1 MGIFANFLPSPR
13 RGWHI
18 PVSEEGGLCTVKK
31 PLAAH
36 FSNFS
41 RPLETEALFKREKE
55 DLKEKRERERQ
66 KKRNGELNR
75 RKGRKKG
82 VRREEKRA
90 IPGEVG
96 SAENERQEPREGEQ
110 RQRGGER
117 KTQA

>member
-55 DLKEKRERERQ
+55 DLKEKREREAKE
-66 KKRNGELNR
+66 KKWGTE
-75 RKGRKKG
+75 
-82 VRREEKRA
+82 
-90 IPGEVG
+90 
-96 SAENERQEPREGEQ
+96 
-110 RQRGGER
+110 
-117 KTQA
+117 